1 MVLPVSWNGPLGQG
15 CETSG
20 SDVMAFTYTSPGPPA
35 EAAMF
40 KAKKEGT
47 ADVRCQ
53 DQTVKVEVRKIARLE
68 LQRPK
73 VIKVGEEFQ
82 MQLAAYDDHD
92 NRFDDKALD
101 GLAIDWQSSGPFR
114 VGDSCPPRQGDM
126 PIIPVPCAPS
136 KLRNVTAT
144 EAAKGT
150 LTVSVV
156 LEDKQVVARAAVD
169 LEATR

>member
-1 MVLPVSWNGPLGQG
+1 MKTLVVATIALAACGGGSKRMVLPVSWNGPLGQG
-15 CETSG
+15 CET
-20 SDVMAFTYTSPGPPA
+20 
-35 EAAMF
+35 F